1 MHTLICVTFSLP
13 PGVSGWLRLL
23 LVALPGLSV
32 YSFFFKSD
40 PLSSLR
46 FNPSACSERVQQC
59 LTVSWVNPKV
69 YEPRHEKPIFGSYRP
84 GQTQTPAQLQKLAR
98 GLKLWLQKLDIIL
111 SRQRTTKTLIRLRM
125 RRLICALVVRI

>member
-1 MHTLICVTFSLP
+1 MSRFLF
-13 PGVSGWLRLL
+13 L
-23 LVALPGLSV
+23 LVSV
-32 YSFFFKSD
+32 VGCDFCLWLFLDFLCTFFFKSD

-59 LTVSWVNPKV
+59 LIISWVNPEV
-69 YEPRHEKPIFGSYRP
+69 YEPRHEKPVFGSYRP
-84 GQTQTPAQLQKLAR
+84 GQIQTPAQLQKLAR
-98 GLKLWLQKLDIIL
+98 GLKFWLQKLDITL